1 MKRPIT
7 SNERNSWQTKVQDKK
22 NLQVNSTKY
31 LGLTS
36 QTFLKIAEKGM
47 LHNSFSDQDHPD
59 IKTRW
64 WYDKKENHRPVL
76 LRYTNTKILNKMLA
90 KQIQK
95 YIKRIIQHD
104 QVGFIVGMQEWFNIC
119 ILINV
124 INMCLT
130 LVTPWTVACQVLL
143 STGIL
148 QARILEWVVISFCRG
163 SSWPRNQTQISCIA
177 DSLPTELQG
186 KPNQCDISY

>member
-1 MKRPIT
+1 
-7 SNERNSWQTKVQDKK
+7 
-22 NLQVNSTKY
+22 
-31 LGLTS
+31 
-36 QTFLKIAEKGM
+36 M

-95 YIKRIIQHD
+95 CIKRIIQHD

-124 INMCLT
+124 INMCPT

-143 STGIL
+143 STQGFSRPEYWSELSFPSAGDLPDPGIKPRSPAL
-148 QARILEWVVISFCRG
+148 QILYPLSYKGSPINVIHHINKLKNKSHMFN
-163 SSWPRNQTQISCIA
+163 SI
-177 DSLPTELQG
+177 DTEEAWQNSIPIKEKKKKNSPQSG
-186 KPNQCDISY
+186 YRENIM